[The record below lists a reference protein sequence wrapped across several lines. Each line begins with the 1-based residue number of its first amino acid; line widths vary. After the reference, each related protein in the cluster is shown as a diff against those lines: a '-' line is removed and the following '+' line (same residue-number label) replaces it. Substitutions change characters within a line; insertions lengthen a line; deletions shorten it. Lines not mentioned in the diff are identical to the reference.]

1 VNRLAGTVTG
11 RRLVV
16 LAGGF
21 AIGTAAGYATHVAV
35 GVVLAVAAATAA
47 VVLIALN
54 FEPIRVTAGLVLAT
68 LLVALLGAARG
79 SVAVHVAGPG
89 DIDAYLGARSVVLTA
104 VVRSAS
110 PASAS
115 EAIVDVGHLSDTD
128 TDRDVSGGL
137 LVTGTRLPRMAPGD
151 RVEVQA
157 PALRPPGRRPG
168 PQSEATLE
176 REDVYAVAASAQV
189 TVLAPGTL
197 SPARVIA
204 AVQSGLAGAVN
215 QALPQP
221 AAALLLGIAFGI
233 HQPLAADARA
243 PLQDAG
249 LIHVVVVSGLK
260 VVIVIGLVAAVAR
273 VLEWSRRQTLVV
285 AATIVTAYVL
295 VSGAGPA
302 AVRSALMA
310 GAAMLAA
317 TGARRTD
324 PLPMLAT
331 VAALML
337 GIQPQLVEDP
347 GFQLSFLGTAGI
359 LFLTAPIA
367 RHVPGPRLLVE
378 PFATTVAAQLATV
391 PVMAGTFG
399 VIALAGPIAN
409 ALVLPMLPGLIVAG
423 GAGAAL
429 GSVHPALGWLPL
441 QLSALG
447 VDVIVAIAGALTAIP
462 GAAIH
467 LGVWPPGWTVA
478 ALCGLVA
485 AGALLLR
492 RARGSAP
499 HQARANVA
507 VAAATGL
514 IAATCAGVIGARP
527 DGLLHM
533 TVLNLGSAPAVLV
546 QTGAGGVAL
555 VDGGSSP
562 AALLQAIGRVL
573 PPTTRRIDMVVL
585 TGGEQ
590 TAVAGLSS
598 LPSRYS
604 VSTVIVPGALPPA
617 AQTIVSTLQAAG
629 ANVVEMGGGAWR
641 WGDSTWRCLHFLTAA
656 SGRPMCAVTIS
667 ESSGTA
673 LLLGD
678 AGGGEQDEI
687 SATYAPLLR
696 ADVIVTPPGGAV
708 SAPLLSVAHPAEL
721 AVPLAK
727 GGHATASPPGI
738 SARRTGV
745 DGDLQFVGGPGGL
758 AAAA

>member
-1 VNRLAGTVTG
+1 VNRLAGSVTG
-11 RRLVV
+11 RQLLV

-21 AIGTAAGYATHVAV
+21 AIGAGAGYAARIPA
-35 GVVLAVAAATAA
+35 GFALALAALDAAA
-47 VVLIALN
+47 VLTLLGLAQA
-54 FEPIRVTAGLVLAT
+54 RVTVGL
-68 LLVALLGAARG
+68 LLTALLIALLGAVRG
-79 SVAVHVAGPG
+79 SLAVHQPGPG
-89 DIDAYLGARSVVLTA
+89 DIDSYVGSRSVALTA
-104 VVRSAS
+104 VVRSVS
-110 PASAS
+110 PALAT
-115 EAIVDVGHLSDTD
+115 EAIVDVEHLASAD
-128 TDRDVSGGL
+128 TDRNVSGGL
-137 LVTGTRLPRMAPGD
+137 LVTGTRLPPMAPGD

-168 PQSEATLE
+168 AQSESTLE
-176 REDVYAVAASAQV
+176 REDVRAVAASAQV

-204 AVQSGLAGAVN
+204 AVQSRLVDAVN

-221 AAALLLGIAFGI
+221 AAALLLGVAFGI
-233 HQPLAADARA
+233 HQPLTADARA

-260 VVIVIGLVAAVAR
+260 VVIVIGLVASLGRA
-273 VLEWSRRQTLVV
+273 LEWSRRRTLVV
-285 AATIVTAYVL
+285 AVPVIAAYVL

-367 RHVPGPRLLVE
+367 RHVSGPRLLVE
-378 PFATTVAAQLATV
+378 PFATTVAAQLATI

-429 GSVHPALGWLPL
+429 SSVHPALGWLPL

-447 VDVIVAIAGALTAIP
+447 VDVIVAIASTVTAIP

-467 LGVWPPGWTVA
+467 LGVWPPGWSVA

-485 AGALLLR
+485 AGAVLLW
-492 RARGSAP
+492 RARALSP
-499 HQARANVA
+499 HPTRINAA

-514 IAATCAGVIGARP
+514 IVATCAGVIAARP
-527 DGLLHM
+527 DGLLHV
-533 TVLNLGSAPAVLV
+533 TVLDLGSAPAVLV
-546 QTGAGGVAL
+546 QTAAGGVAL

-590 TAVAGLSS
+590 TAVAGLSA

-617 AQTIVSTLQAAG
+617 AQIIVSALQTAG
-629 ANVVEMGGGAWR
+629 ANVVETGGGAWR
-641 WGDSTWRCLHFLTAA
+641 WGDSTWRCLHLLTAA
-656 SGRPMCAVTIS
+656 SGRPMCAVTVS
-667 ESSGTA
+667 DASGAA

-678 AGGGEQDEI
+678 AGGAEQDEI

-696 ADVIVTPPGGAV
+696 ADVVVTPPGGAV
-708 SAPLLSVAHPAEL
+708 SAPLISVAHPTEL

-727 GGHATASPPGI
+727 GGHSTAAPPDI

-758 AAAA
+758 VAAA